1 MSWRKKYSIIR
12 LSHCFISNL
21 LSMNTITISCI
32 RDYKS
37 LPYMYI
43 EVIVK
48 IRKKAKYQIRSSIL
62 AIWHAYYQCHIDI
75 FALDTPA
82 QRLSK

>member
-1 MSWRKKYSIIR
+1 
-12 LSHCFISNL
+12 
-21 LSMNTITISCI
+21 MNTITISCI

-48 IRKKAKYQIRSSIL
+48 IRKKAKYQIRSLISLGISNETNYISIL